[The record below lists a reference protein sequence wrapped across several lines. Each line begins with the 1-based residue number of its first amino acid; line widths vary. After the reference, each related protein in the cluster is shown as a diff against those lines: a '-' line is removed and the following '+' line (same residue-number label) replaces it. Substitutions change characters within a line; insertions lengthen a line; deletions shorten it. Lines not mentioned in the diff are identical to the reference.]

1 METMSVDYF
10 PALYD
15 QERDFF
21 GSLYSV
27 AGVCGSDRRCDTV
40 VPSGESRGAGWEN
53 TAGIAV
59 EIPQARILS
68 VRAYY
73 GTIGVVT
80 AYFLINGQSVAKS
93 AGQNK
98 SDYDKK
104 KFHIA
109 ILGKDTKK
117 FGCIPVIRKFK
128 SQIISII
135 LPSALTKVSGWRI
148 TTAYTWAEVTG

>member
-1 METMSVDYF
+1 MSVDYF
-10 PALYD
+10 PALDD
-15 QERDFF
+15 QERDFS
-21 GSLYSV
+21 GSLYPV

-59 EIPQARILS
+59 EIPQARILH
-68 VRAYY
+68 VRADY

-80 AYFLINGQSVAKS
+80 TYFLINGQSVTKT

-109 ILGKDTKK
+109 ILGKDTKNLVLS
-117 FGCIPVIRKFK
+117 PSFK
-128 SQIISII
+128 SSS
-135 LPSALTKVSGWRI
+135 LKSSAESFPPP
-148 TTAYTWAEVTG
+148 

>member
-1 METMSVDYF
+1 MSVDYF
-10 PALYD
+10 PALDD
-15 QERDFF
+15 QERDFS
-21 GSLYSV
+21 GSLYPV

-109 ILGKDTKK
+109 IWAT
-117 FGCIPVIRKFK
+117 IRKIWFYIPK
-128 SQIISII
+128 LIGQPRNSSIFISG
-135 LPSALTKVSGWRI
+135 VVQMESGEYSLVKF
-148 TTAYTWAEVTG
+148 T

>member
-1 METMSVDYF
+1 MSVDYF
-10 PALYD
+10 PALDD
-15 QERDFF
+15 QERDFS
-21 GSLYSV
+21 GSLYPV
-27 AGVCGSDRRCDTV
+27 AGVCGSDRRCDNV
-40 VPSGESRGAGWEN
+40 VSSGESRGAGWEN

-68 VRAYY
+68 VRADY
-73 GTIGVVT
+73 GTIGEVT
-80 AYFLINGQSVAKS
+80 AYFLINGQSVTKS

-117 FGCIPVIRKFK
+117 FGCIPVVQKFK
-128 SQIISII
+128 SQIISSIR
-135 LPSALTKVSGWRI
+135 PSALTKVSGWRI

>member
-1 METMSVDYF
+1 MSVDYF
-10 PALYD
+10 PALDD
-15 QERDFF
+15 QERDFS
-21 GSLYSV
+21 GSLYPV

-53 TAGIAV
+53 AAGIAV
-59 EIPQARILS
+59 EIPQAHILS
-68 VRAYY
+68 VIADY
-73 GTIGVVT
+73 GTIGEVT

-109 ILGKDTKK
+109 ILCKDTKNLVLSAHLQSSVFQLSK
-117 FGCIPVIRKFK
+117 DLID
-128 SQIISII
+128 SIHEEGI
-135 LPSALTKVSGWRI
+135 V
-148 TTAYTWAEVTG
+148 AYTS

>member
-1 METMSVDYF
+1 MSVEYF
-10 PALYD
+10 PSLDD
-15 QERDFF
+15 QERDFS
-21 GSLYSV
+21 GSLYPV

-68 VRAYY
+68 VRADY

-80 AYFLINGQSVAKS
+80 AYFLINGQSVTKT

-104 KFHIA
+104 KFHIS
-109 ILGKDTKK
+109 ILGKDTKNLVLSPS
-117 FGCIPVIRKFK
+117 FESSSLK
-128 SQIISII
+128 S
-135 LPSALTKVSGWRI
+135 SALSFPPP
-148 TTAYTWAEVTG
+148 

>member
-1 METMSVDYF
+1 MSVDYF
-10 PALYD
+10 PALDD
-15 QERDFF
+15 QERDFS
-21 GSLYSV
+21 GSLYPV

-73 GTIGVVT
+73 GTICVVT

-117 FGCIPVIRKFK
+117 FGCIPVIQKFK

-148 TTAYTWAEVTG
+148 TTAYTWAELTG

>member
-1 METMSVDYF
+1 MSVEYF
-10 PALYD
+10 PALDD
-15 QERDFF
+15 QERDFS
-21 GSLYSV
+21 GSLYPV

-59 EIPQARILS
+59 EIPQARILP
-68 VRAYY
+68 VRADY
-73 GTIGVVT
+73 GTIGEVT

-109 ILGKDTKK
+109 ILCKDTKNLVVSPS
-117 FGCIPVIRKFK
+117 FESSSLK
-128 SQIISII
+128 S
-135 LPSALTKVSGWRI
+135 SALSFPPL
-148 TTAYTWAEVTG
+148 